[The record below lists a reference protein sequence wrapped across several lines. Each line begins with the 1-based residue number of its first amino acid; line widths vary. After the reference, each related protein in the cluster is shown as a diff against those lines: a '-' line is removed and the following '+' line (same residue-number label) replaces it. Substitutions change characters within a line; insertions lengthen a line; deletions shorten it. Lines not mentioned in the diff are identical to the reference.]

1 MDEATDPPDR
11 SRGVLIAAVIFLLGL
26 LSGAAGFYLGQR
38 SFFAQRGWG
47 GPGGPHPGGGLER
60 LTRELKLDADQRR
73 KIEAILEGRRGRMQQ
88 FLEEGR
94 AEIRAVLTPEQQAV
108 FDKMPHDHGGRHG
121 WRSDLPPA
129 PPPPGG
135 PPPEQPPGGAPPPAG
150 GTPPGS
156 PNGAPPSG
164 HP

>member
-1 MDEATDPPDR
+1 MDEPADSPDR
-11 SRGVLIAAVIFLLGL
+11 SRGALLAAVIFLLGL

-38 SFFAQRGWG
+38 SFFPPRFGWG

-94 AEIRAVLTPEQQAV
+94 AEIRAVLTPEQQAI

-121 WRSDLPPA
+121 WRPDSLPDGP
-129 PPPPGG
+129 PPGEPPPGG
-135 PPPEQPPGGAPPPAG
+135 SPPLRPPADAPPP
-150 GTPPGS
+150 S
-156 PNGAPPSG
+156 S

>member
-1 MDEATDPPDR
+1 MDEPTDPIDPPDR

-38 SFFAQRGWG
+38 SFFPPRFGWG

-73 KIEAILEGRRGRMQQ
+73 KIETILDGRRGRMQQ

-94 AEIRAVLTPEQQAV
+94 AEIRAVLTPEQQAI

-121 WRSDLPPA
+121 WRSDAPPDG

-135 PPPEQPPGGAPPPAG
+135 PPPDRPPGQPPGEAPPPG
-150 GTPPGS
+150 VPPPG
-156 PNGAPPSG
+156 N
-164 HP
+164 

>member
-1 MDEATDPPDR
+1 MDEPNVPPDR
-11 SRGVLIAAVIFLLGL
+11 WRAVLLVAVIFMLGL

-38 SFFAQRGWG
+38 SFFPPRFGWA
-47 GPGGPHPGGGLER
+47 GPGGPRPGGGLDH

-94 AEIRAVLTPEQQAV
+94 SEIRALLTPDQQAI

-121 WRSDLPPA
+121 WRPDL
-129 PPPPGG
+129 PPGG
-135 PPPEQPPGGAPPPAG
+135 PPPDLPPGDGPPP
-150 GTPPGS
+150 PG
-156 PNGAPPSG
+156 N
-164 HP
+164 

>member
-73 KIEAILEGRRGRMQQ
+73 KIEAIL
-88 FLEEGR
+88 
-94 AEIRAVLTPEQQAV
+94 AVLTPEQQAV